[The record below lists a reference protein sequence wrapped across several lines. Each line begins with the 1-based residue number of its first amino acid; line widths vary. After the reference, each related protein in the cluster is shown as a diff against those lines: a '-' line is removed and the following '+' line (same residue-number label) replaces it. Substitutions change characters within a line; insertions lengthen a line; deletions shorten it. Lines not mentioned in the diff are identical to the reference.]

1 MVLCSANA
9 TAFSDENL
17 RNENYTKQANAD
29 TITISTHPLDPL
41 TDSKVV
47 KQIKVNFKGD

>member
-9 TAFSDENL
+9 KAFSDENL
-17 RNENYTKQANAD
+17 RNENYEKQANAD

-41 TDSKVV
+41 TDSKV
-47 KQIKVNFKGD
+47 IKTIYINKKE